1 MSLIRCSKSRVMVIF
16 SIIFILQNNHYFYS
30 VFTSPTPLRHPELK
44 KSVLKSGFKQSGNE
58 SCLASHV
65 FEKSGDFTGSEGSS
79 PVTRTKIK
87 NPLMKIGGFLIL
99 YYSFFI
105 IQYSSFIKTDFRN
118 EYWMMKSLRWW
129 IMNNFKI

>member
-1 MSLIRCSKSRVMVIF
+1 MRCSKSHVMVIF

-44 KSVLKSGFKQSGNE
+44 KSVLKNGFKQSGNQ
-58 SCLASHV
+58 SRLAPHV

-87 NPLMKIGGFLIL
+87 TLQIL
-99 YYSFFI
+99 LLSG
-105 IQYSSFIKTDFRN
+105 
-118 EYWMMKSLRWW
+118 L
-129 IMNNFKI
+129 

>member
-30 VFTSPTPLRHPELK
+30 VFTSPTPIRHPEFK

-58 SCLASHV
+58 SRLAPHV

-79 PVTRTKIK
+79 PVTRTKIQFR
-87 NPLMKIGGFLIL
+87 PLGWSWIF
-99 YYSFFI
+99 YFFTI
-105 IQYSSFIKTDFRN
+105 TWVL
-118 EYWMMKSLRWW
+118 EA
-129 IMNNFKI
+129 